1 MSEEKKD
8 SGCKKKKK
16 ETPVQ
21 NKENLEKQAG
31 KPGALSMMKS
41 FAMSMASR
49 GLKNN
54 KVATAEKQL
63 RVLSC
68 FGNQHTGGELPPCEY
83 LRDSTEEG
91 KHYCGGCGCG
101 DRKGTWLVA
110 DGDEYSKLDYPRLNC
125 PLKMPG
131 FTNYEPSQPDEAIDP
146 VTRRYYIENIPYEEL
161 QKVSVTTPETPPEVQ
176 QMLDKANKPKE
187 D

>member
-1 MSEEKKD
+1 MSDEKKC
-8 SGCKKKKK
+8 SGCENKK
-16 ETPVQ
+16 ERPVQ

-49 GLKNN
+49 GLKNK
-54 KVATAEKQL
+54 KVPKAEKQL

-68 FGNQHTGGELPPCEY
+68 FGNTHTGGELPPCEY
-83 LRDSTEEG
+83 LKESTTEG

-110 DGDEYSKLDYPRLNC
+110 DGDEYSKLDYPRLSC
-125 PLKMPG
+125 PLQMPG
-131 FTNYEPSQPDEAIDP
+131 FTNYDPSKPDEAEEP
-146 VTRRYYIENIPYEEL
+146 VTRRYYIENIDYKDLE
-161 QKVSVTTPETPPEVQ
+161 KVSVTTPETPPDVQ
-176 QMLDKANKPKE
+176 KMLDKGDSKE
-187 D
+187 EK